1 MITLISAMGQ
11 NNEIGVDNKLLW
23 DLPTDMKHFRTRT
36 QKKTVVMGRKTFES
50 IGMALP
56 NRKNIIL
63 TRDKNY
69 DISNFK
75 NTFLAH
81 SVQEILDMHEK
92 EIQKNP
98 EYEIM
103 IIGGSTI
110 YESFVESATNLSLT
124 FVDANFLEADSFFPK
139 INFTQFTEIL
149 CTNIKKDKK
158 NIFDMKI
165 CEFKK
170 IENIA

>member
-1 MITLISAMGQ
+1 MITLISAMGE

-36 QKKTVVMGRKTFES
+36 RNKTVVMGRKTFES

-56 NRKNIIL
+56 HRKNIIL

-69 DISNFK
+69 DISDFE

-81 SVQEILDMHEK
+81 SVQEIVDIHEK
-92 EIQKNP
+92 EIQKNS

-103 IIGGSTI
+103 IIGGSNV
-110 YESFVESATNLSLT
+110 YEIFLQHATNLSLT
-124 FVDANFLEADSFFPK
+124 FVGANFLEADSFFPK
-139 INFTQFTEIL
+139 INFKKFTEIS
-149 CTNIKKDKK
+149 CKNIKKDEN
-158 NIFDMKI
+158 NIFNMKI
-165 CEFKK
+165 CEFEK
-170 IENIA
+170 I